1 MTQERSLKDFSIYLR
16 PNKDQEKTRVLPRPG
31 FM

>member
-1 MTQERSLKDFSIYLR
+1 MTQERSLKDFSIYLL
-16 PNKDQEKTRVLPRPG
+16 PNKDHEKTRVLPRPG